1 MTKEQAPPI
10 DPSVSRVCI
19 YQEFEREPG
28 PCPRCSGALRQQH
41 QLYAIATRRG
51 RQMTDTFMI
60 SGDFGWYCEDCLI
73 VVINPAKVGEM
84 LSFSKPGWDTG
95 EAFAVLGLVDLSAV
109 PEEKSHLPLGDD
121 NNPLPLVEFTG
132 ASGRPGAR
140 PAGSR
145 RSKHSSSKRSRSERR
160 KRKRRR

>member
-1 MTKEQAPPI
+1 MTTKQAPLI

-28 PCPRCSGALRQQH
+28 LCPRCGGALHQES
-41 QLYAIATRRG
+41 QLYAVATRRG
-51 RQMTDTFMI
+51 RRMTDTFMM
-60 SGDFGWYCEDCLI
+60 SGDFGWYCEDCLT
-73 VVINPAKVGEM
+73 VVINPATVREM

-95 EAFAVLGLVDLSAV
+95 EAFAVLGLVDLSV
-109 PEEKSHLPLGDD
+109 IPEDNGHLPLGDD
-121 NNPLPLVEFTG
+121 DNPIPLVEFTG

-140 PAGSR
+140 PAGR
-145 RSKHSSSKRSRSERR
+145 RSSKHSSSKRSKSEVR

>member
-1 MTKEQAPPI
+1 MTKRQAPPI
-10 DPSVSRVCI
+10 DPSVPRMCI
-19 YQEFEREPG
+19 YQEFEKEPG
-28 PCPRCSGALRQQH
+28 PCPRCGGALHQEH

-60 SGDFGWYCEDCLI
+60 SGDFGWYCEDCLT
-73 VVINPAKVGEM
+73 VVINPEKVGEM

-109 PEEKSHLPLGDD
+109 PEEKSHLPLGDED
-121 NNPLPLVEFTG
+121 NPIPLVEFKG
-132 ASGRPGAR
+132 ASGKGAR

-145 RSKHSSSKRSRSERR
+145 RSKHSGSKRSGSKQR
-160 KRKRRR
+160 KGKRRR